1 MGAAFAFQSAGTCGP
16 RGVARAHELYDTS
29 YADPGT
35 GPARLVIRAEA
46 VNRSNP
52 RHRMAGALGWNIRA
66 ASVELTPHDLRGIE
80 AHGPVIPKSWR
91 R

>member
-1 MGAAFAFQSAGTCGP
+1 
-16 RGVARAHELYDTS
+16 
-29 YADPGT
+29 
-35 GPARLVIRAEA
+35 
-46 VNRSNP
+46 
-52 RHRMAGALGWNIRA
+52 MAGALGWNIRA